1 MARRTAK
8 QIAASRRNLIKA
20 RAKRKAKAPRVTNR
34 RTYSGGIAYNTRS
47 SRGVINRKTITHM
60 TYAYK
65 RHELVGYGMSK
76 TKKGK
81 SEFQDLYVDSP
92 YRGKGVS
99 RKILLHQARATKGT
113 QVAITGLRSV
123 GGTKVA
129 NRTKI
134 RGVNPTINK
143 QKGNPAEVNG
153 IMEFTFAM
161 QHGAHSKHYRK
172 QQKRALKARVQ
183 GRKIQAKTRRAHV

>member
-47 SRGVINRKTITHM
+47 SRGVINRKTTTHM

-113 QVAITGLRSV
+113 QVA
-123 GGTKVA
+123 
-129 NRTKI
+129 
-134 RGVNPTINK
+134 
-143 QKGNPAEVNG
+143 
-153 IMEFTFAM
+153 FAM

-183 GRKIQAKTRRAHV
+183 GRKIQAKTRKAHV